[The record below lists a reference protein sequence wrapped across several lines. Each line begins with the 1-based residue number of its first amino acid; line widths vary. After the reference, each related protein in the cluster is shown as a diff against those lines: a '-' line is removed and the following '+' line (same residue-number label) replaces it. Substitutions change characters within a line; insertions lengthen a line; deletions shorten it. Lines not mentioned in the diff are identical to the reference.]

1 MQPNKERAAEIAL
14 CGALTCVAGAAY
26 ADFFSGW
33 QFSVPVVGG
42 AAAPA
47 LLVAVATQR
56 GWRPGRAALVGVL
69 VLPVA
74 AAALLLAL
82 PGTGVSSVGDA
93 AGTVLGG
100 TVDGWA
106 AMLAAGLPADLHGD
120 LLVTPLALSWL
131 ASLAAC
137 LLAVHA
143 SGPIVPLGPPTVA
156 LAGSLALTGDAASNR
171 LALAVAFLGLA
182 LVLMLVRANRAVAT
196 ALTEALPSA
205 GAPSP
210 EARAS
215 SPSAARLHT
224 PAGRVAFGVPL
235 VVGIAVASPPAAG
248 ALPPARGDRLD
259 PRDLRDQRL
268 EIDDALSPLVVL
280 KSQLKADPSRPLFR
294 ITVDA
299 GDAPTPDRVRT
310 AALDA
315 YDGALWTTTG
325 DYRRAGHE
333 LPGDAALGDAS
344 PGRTVRQSVT
354 ILDLEGPF
362 LPAMGRPVRIDAGC
376 PEGTDDIAAL
386 DGRLWS
392 IVHNG
397 QGLTT
402 RSEDNVITG

>member
-33 QFSVPVVGG
+33 QFAVPVVGG

-56 GWRPGRAALVGVL
+56 GWGSGRAALVGVL

-235 VVGIAVASPPAAG
+235 VVGIAVASPLAAG

-268 EIDDALSPLVVL
+268 EIDDVFSPLVVL
-280 KSQLKADPSRPLFR
+280 KSQLKADPSRPRFR

-310 AALDA
+310 AASTPTTERC
-315 YDGALWTTTG
+315 GPRPVTTG
-325 DYRRAGHE
+325 VPGTSCRATRRSGTRRPAAPCARASRSSTSRARSCPPWVVRSASTPAPTARRWSASIRWPE
-333 LPGDAALGDAS
+333 RWCRPGPACGAS
-344 PGRTVRQSVT
+344 
-354 ILDLEGPF
+354 
-362 LPAMGRPVRIDAGC
+362 A
-376 PEGTDDIAAL
+376 
-386 DGRLWS
+386 
-392 IVHNG
+392 
-397 QGLTT
+397 TT
-402 RSEDNVITG
+402 W